1 MEEINLDLNNLF
13 NLSYNFE
20 GLKILLTSIAKNQE
34 RMMEKIKNLENASN
48 LRGKIVSQNIP
59 QIKTQLQPKDIKE
72 ISSSVSK
79 DDKDNSNNY
88 LITDLENRVSNLE
101 NNFSNLRNFIPQYE
115 ESKTLNEILDEH
127 TNNLNDLNDNIKGI
141 NTDMKNMKEDAENI
155 KIKVMDF
162 SLLDAFKDKNI
173 TADIDAAELLIKS
186 LENKIN
192 EKFKFV
198 EEKIKKDESD
208 IFKLKTDITNIKNA
222 SNFQTKNLSY
232 LKEEILSLQK
242 SLEQQRTNTLDNI
255 NQNKELVRK
264 LREKINSNN
273 NNINSSITSI
283 NDKVKD
289 IEEKI
294 QKMFE
299 NLGKNIQKE
308 GKIEAENLEKE
319 FVKNEDFMFY
329 RENTHKR
336 YIHLEKKIQMVSD
349 SIKTKELEDKIYLVE
364 KEIKNK
370 KPDESE
376 FFSLNEQVQSHQDF
390 LDSIKI
396 ENTNTQNDLKKLK
409 ETINLINRKCEDLI
423 LQNLMSAKMPDDSKE
438 SKARQNLMFA
448 KLEEYVELSVFNEYL
463 IDNSRDKE
471 KIRKEIDSLK
481 QFKEEM
487 IETLKKSASI
497 IDLKNL
503 ESYLEDIIDEFKDK
517 MFKLCPRKS
526 EITKALKNMEL
537 QIRSL
542 YDLIM
547 KKEEKSETWMLAK
560 KPIGCFTCA
569 SCENYIGE
577 LKENDE
583 KVFWNQFPEYG
594 PIVKELNINKIGNG
608 FSRILNLVDFNKDKN
623 ENDKTGKTLS
633 IEDKDKNNSKDTND
647 KIKNIF
653 NETGYKNSK
662 KTIFRNINIETNLK
676 TMPSF
681 DEVRIGNK
689 TQRLQKISIDEI
701 KSKNNELNNN
711 LPAITSRNENDIY
724 ENGKQSK
731 DGPKLIKIFK
741 KKK

>member
-242 SLEQQRTNTLDNI
+242 SLEQQRTNTFDNI

>member
-198 EEKIKKDESD
+198 EEKIKKDEGD

-547 KKEEKSETWMLAK
+547 KKEEKNETWMLAK

>member
-198 EEKIKKDESD
+198 EEKIKKDEGD

-376 FFSLNEQVQSHQDF
+376 FFSLSEQVQSHQDF

-560 KPIGCFTCA
+560 KPIGYFTCA

>member
-88 LITDLENRVSNLE
+88 LLTDLENRVSNLE

>member
-198 EEKIKKDESD
+198 EEKIKKDEGD

-423 LQNLMSAKMPDDSKE
+423 LQNLMSAKMSDDSKE

-662 KTIFRNINIETNLK
+662 KTIFRNINIENNLK

>member
-198 EEKIKKDESD
+198 EEKIKKDEGD
-208 IFKLKTDITNIKNA
+208 IFKLKTDIINIKNA

-560 KPIGCFTCA
+560 KPIGCFACA

>member
-198 EEKIKKDESD
+198 EEKIKKDEGD

-724 ENGKQSK
+724 ENGKQAK